1 MTDRECA
8 MIAEI
13 LGEIRDLV
21 DELYQVFAVSDS
33 DLNIKVGGTDPD

>member
-1 MTDRECA
+1 MTDRERA

>member
-1 MTDRECA
+1 MTDRERA

-21 DELYQVFAVSDS
+21 DELYQVFAISDS
-33 DLNIKVGGTDPD
+33 DIIKAGGIDPD